1 MTIPHTRAAE
11 WPPVKPGRF
20 AATIR
25 PIANANPNANT
36 TTGAIALLGLPDDTG
51 VRLNGGRPGAA
62 EGPRAFRAALAAF
75 GTTWDLDGDA
85 ALDAVVVDAG
95 DVEPALGDDEAAL
108 TATHTRAQAA
118 ARALHDAGYVTVG
131 IGGGHDLA
139 LPCIAAYAAHVGR
152 AVGGVNFDAHLDV
165 RERVGSGM
173 PFRRLITGGHVD
185 ARAFVEFGLGRFSND
200 SGDVAWARA
209 QGATLISAD
218 TVLASS
224 VALAPLLA
232 RALGPGAGFVSIDLD
247 GIDSASAPVVS
258 APSPMG
264 LSVAHAAGLAEAAGA
279 DARVGHFDL
288 MELCPPQDRDGRT
301 ARVAALLFLSFVA
314 GWRRR
319 AA

>member
-1 MTIPHTRAAE
+1 MTIPFTRPGE

-20 AATIR
+20 AASIR
-25 PIANANPNANT
+25 SIDGAGERAPAS
-36 TTGAIALLGLPDDTG
+36 GAIALLGLPDDLG

-85 ALDAVVVDAG
+85 PLDAVVVDAG
-95 DVEPALGDDEAAL
+95 DVEPAPGDDESAL
-108 TATHTRAQAA
+108 LATHARAEAA
-118 ARALHDAGYVTVG
+118 ARALHDAGYVTAG

-173 PFRRLITGGHVD
+173 PFRRLLAGGHVD
-185 ARAFVEFGLGRFSND
+185 GYAFVELGLGRFAND
-200 SGDVAWARA
+200 RGDVEWARG
-209 QGATLISAD
+209 QGATLVSARA
-218 TVLASS
+218 VLSS
-224 VALAPLLA
+224 DVALAPLLA
-232 RALGPGAGFVSIDLD
+232 QALRGGAGFASIDLD
-247 GIDSASAPVVS
+247 GIDSAFAPGVS

-264 LSVAHAAGLAEAAGA
+264 LGVAHAAGLAEGAGA
-279 DARVGHFDL
+279 DARVGHFNV

-319 AA
+319 AT

>member
-1 MTIPHTRAAE
+1 VTIPFTRPAE

-20 AATIR
+20 AAAIR
-25 PIANANPNANT
+25 SIAEAGERAPAS
-36 TTGAIALLGLPDDTG
+36 GAIALLGLPDDLG
-51 VRLNGGRPGAA
+51 VRMNGGRPGAA

-85 ALDAVVVDAG
+85 PLEAVVVDAG
-95 DVEPALGDDEAAL
+95 DVEPAPGDDEAAL
-108 TATHTRAQAA
+108 LATHARAEAA
-118 ARALHDAGYVTVG
+118 ARALHDAGYVTAG

-173 PFRRLITGGHVD
+173 PFRRLIAGGHVD
-185 ARAFVEFGLGRFSND
+185 GYAFVELGLGRFAND
-200 SGDVAWARA
+200 RGDVEWARA
-209 QGATLISAD
+209 QGAALVSARAVLSAD
-218 TVLASS
+218 

-232 RALGPGAGFVSIDLD
+232 QALRGGAGFVSIDLD
-247 GIDSASAPVVS
+247 GIDGAFAPGVS

-264 LSVAHAAGLAEAAGA
+264 LGVAHAAGLAEGAGA
-279 DARVGHFDL
+279 DPRVGHFNV

-301 ARVAALLFLSFVA
+301 ARVAALLFLSFVT

-319 AA
+319 AT